1 MASLL
6 RVTAFSLLAA
16 VCFGLAHSD
25 AVAEDDTAATTI
37 EDDALALREED
48 RKRPLWEFG
57 LGGVGLTQQAYPGSS
72 VRVDRMLAVPYFIYR
87 GPVFRVDDGDIALRA
102 FRSSRTELDLGV
114 AAAFGSRNSEV
125 PLREGLPELGNLV
138 EIGPRISYRF
148 GDIVPGR
155 RNNRHPLTLEMPLRG
170 VFNLSESFAFRG
182 WTFEPTL
189 QWRQRLPKRFDLR
202 VAGGLLFGT
211 RRYNDTFYGVD
222 PTLATASRPA
232 FEARSGLV
240 TSRIGVFLGR
250 RITPNWRLVA
260 FARYNYVG
268 GSANENS
275 PLVERNGGWTAGI
288 GFSWKIFESDKPAAR

>member
-1 MASLL
+1 MAE
-6 RVTAFSLLAA
+6 V
-16 VCFGLAHSD
+16 
-25 AVAEDDTAATTI
+25 DTAATTI
-37 EDDALALREED
+37 EDDALAMRLED
-48 RKRPLWEFG
+48 RAKPLWEFG
-57 LGGVGLTQQAYPGSS
+57 LGGVGLSQQAYPGSS

-87 GPVFRVDDGDIALRA
+87 GPIFRVDDGDIALRA
-102 FRSSRTELDLGV
+102 FRSSRTELDVGV

-125 PLREGLPELGNLV
+125 PLREGLRELGNLV

-148 GDIVPGR
+148 GVIVPGR

-170 VFNLSESFAFRG
+170 VFNLSESLAFRG

-189 QWRQRLPKRFDLR
+189 QWRHRLPRKFDLR

-211 RRYNDTFYGVD
+211 QRYNDTFYGVD
-222 PTLATASRPA
+222 PALATATRPA

-240 TSRIGVFLGR
+240 ASRIGVFLGR
-250 RITPNWRLVA
+250 RISPNWRLVA

-268 GSANENS
+268 GAANKNS

-288 GFSWKIFESDKPAAR
+288 GFSWKMFESDKPAAR

>member
-1 MASLL
+1 MSVLFRAAALTLL
-6 RVTAFSLLAA
+6 SATLVLSTPAPSY
-16 VCFGLAHSD
+16 GQ
-25 AVAEDDTAATTI
+25 DDTAATTI
-37 EDDALALREED
+37 EDDALARRGEG
-48 RKRPLWEFG
+48 RFRPLWELG
-57 LGGVGLTQQAYPGSS
+57 LGGVGLSQLAYPGSA
-72 VRVDRMLAVPYFIYR
+72 VRVDRMIAVPYFIYR

-102 FRSSRTELDLGV
+102 FRSSRTELDVGV

-148 GDIVPGR
+148 GEIVPGR
-155 RNNRHPLTLEMPLRG
+155 RNNRHPLTLELPARG

-189 QWRQRLPKRFDLR
+189 QWRQRLPKKFDLR
-202 VAGGLLFGT
+202 IAAGVLFGT
-211 RRYNDTFYGVD
+211 RRYNDTFYGVA
-222 PTLATASRPA
+222 PAFATATRPA
-232 FEARSGLV
+232 FEASSGLV
-240 TSRIGVFLGR
+240 TSRVGVFLGR

-260 FARYNYVG
+260 FARFNYIG
-268 GSANENS
+268 GASNEDS

>member
-1 MASLL
+1 VIDGLRASALPLL
-6 RVTAFSLLAA
+6 LCFILGGVPV
-16 VCFGLAHSD
+16 VCS
-25 AVAEDDTAATTI
+25 AENNTAATTI
-37 EDDALALREED
+37 EDDALALRDDD
-48 RKRPLWEFG
+48 RHRPLWEFG
-57 LGGVGLTQQAYPGSS
+57 LGGVGLSQLAYPGSA
-72 VRVDRMLAVPYFIYR
+72 VRVDRLLAVPYFIYR

-102 FRSSRTELDLGV
+102 FRSSRTELDVGV

-125 PLREGLPELGNLV
+125 PLRDGLPELGNLV

-148 GDIVPGR
+148 GELVRGR
-155 RNNRHPLTLEMPLRG
+155 PNNRHPLTLELPVRG

-189 QWRQRLPKRFDLR
+189 QWRQRLPKKFDLR

-211 RRYNDTFYGVD
+211 ERYNETFYGVPPD
-222 PTLATASRPA
+222 QATQTRPA

-240 TSRIGVFLGR
+240 TSRVGVFLGR

-260 FARYNYVG
+260 FARFNYVG
-268 GSANENS
+268 GAANENS

-288 GFSWKIFESDKPAAR
+288 GFSWKIFESEQRAAR